1 MILKICRDKKEFMN
15 YIESSVFFEDRKVLF
30 NIKEFIKSFPLN
42 DEPYYLESFWDSVYS
57 VSFWVEN
64 IFFDESD
71 IYNDFDTLRDVLFF

>member
-42 DEPYYLESFWDSVYS
+42 DEPYYLESF
-57 VSFWVEN
+57 
-64 IFFDESD
+64 
-71 IYNDFDTLRDVLFF
+71 